1 MVFVD
6 SFKITA
12 NSTTLLQFNPQPYA
26 LVGLLLVAIITGY
39 EIFKFKQKR
48 KQNETK

>member
-6 SFKITA
+6 SFNIII

-26 LVGLLLVAIITGY
+26 LVGLVLVVIITGY